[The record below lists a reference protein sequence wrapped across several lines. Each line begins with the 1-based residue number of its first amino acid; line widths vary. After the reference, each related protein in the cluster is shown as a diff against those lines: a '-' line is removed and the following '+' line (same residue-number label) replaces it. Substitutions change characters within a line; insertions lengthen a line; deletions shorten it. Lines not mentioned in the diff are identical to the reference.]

1 MDINANI
8 KNFENIKNLKFNID
22 NIILNIKDISKKLIE
37 YYHEFIK
44 EYKSTIFIFGID
56 SLYFQNKLIENQLD
70 SLLKLYNFIL
80 NRIYCEYYKLY
91 KLIITF
97 INENLNN
104 NEIMNNINKRN
115 NFPKYNDLD
124 IYKVYDFVLII
135 NLQEEIN
142 NIFSLLNNV
151 LMEKKQLLSNH
162 NMKKNIGLN
171 IDNFVSTYSFEVVKF
186 EDQIKLF
193 DNYLNFFYNIHFKNL
208 NRFLTKV
215 KLFCT
220 QINNDIN
227 FNINE
232 MNRDNVIDLIMDN
245 NDNDKNLQKSLQES
259 VTESEEIFHNV
270 NINDFEDNSSL
281 NMSELLEMN
290 EMFKNDIKID

>member
-1 MDINANI
+1 
-8 KNFENIKNLKFNID
+8 
-22 NIILNIKDISKKLIE
+22 
-37 YYHEFIK
+37 
-44 EYKSTIFIFGID
+44 
-56 SLYFQNKLIENQLD
+56 
-70 SLLKLYNFIL
+70 
-80 NRIYCEYYKLY
+80 
-91 KLIITF
+91 
-97 INENLNN
+97 
-104 NEIMNNINKRN
+104 
-115 NFPKYNDLD
+115 
-124 IYKVYDFVLII
+124 
-135 NLQEEIN
+135 
-142 NIFSLLNNV
+142 
-151 LMEKKQLLSNH
+151 
-162 NMKKNIGLN
+162 MKKNIGLN